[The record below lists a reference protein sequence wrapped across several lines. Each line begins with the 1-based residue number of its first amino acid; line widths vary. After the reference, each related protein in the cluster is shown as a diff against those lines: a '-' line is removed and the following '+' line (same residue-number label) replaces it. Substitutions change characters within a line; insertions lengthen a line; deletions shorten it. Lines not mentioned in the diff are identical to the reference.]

1 MGDKL
6 LCEVCGEL
14 IEECICEKEE
24 AEDCGSSESLDNS
37 PQYEDD
43 QIPF

>member
-24 AEDCGSSESLDNS
+24 AED
-37 PQYEDD
+37 
-43 QIPF
+43 